1 MRNTNAF
8 FISLGLHLSLAALMV
23 GALSAVHKS
32 APVPEDKIALNLL
45 TTRLPVPEFPTPA
58 PREQPTVPPKVL
70 QPIVKPQTPQ
80 TVFQPKKAA
89 TEQIKPLTN
98 PQMQTPPAAPSAPAL
113 LSAKAPEQPIQ
124 PPAAKAAPST
134 PKPQE
139 HYEDENLGRIRTIL
153 MEKLVY
159 PKNAQRLK
167 QQGEAVV
174 TFTLEPNREVS
185 QITITKS
192 SGFDL
197 LDDAAKTL
205 IETSASEFPKPQKS
219 VRISLPIAYKLR

>member
-1 MRNTNAF
+1 MRHANSF
-8 FISLGLHLSLAALMV
+8 FISLGVHLSLAALMV

-32 APVPEDKIALNLL
+32 APVIEEKIALNLL
-45 TTRLPVPEFPTPA
+45 AAEPTTSESPIPVLRPEPA
-58 PREQPTVPPKVL
+58 VPPKVL
-70 QPIVKPQTPQ
+70 QPTVKPQTPQ
-80 TVFQPKKAA
+80 IVSQPKQTV
-89 TEQIKPLTN
+89 TEQIKPLMN
-98 PQMQTPPAAPSAPAL
+98 PQMQTAPAASALAVPSA
-113 LSAKAPEQPIQ
+113 KVPEQPTQ

>member
-1 MRNTNAF
+1 MRHANSF
-8 FISLGLHLSLAALMV
+8 FISLGVHLSLAALMV

-32 APVPEDKIALNLL
+32 APVIEEKIALNLL
-45 TTRLPVPEFPTPA
+45 AAEPTTSESPA
-58 PREQPTVPPKVL
+58 PVLSPEPAVPPKV
-70 QPIVKPQTPQ
+70 
-80 TVFQPKKAA
+80 FQPTVNPQIVSQPKQTG
-89 TEQIKPLTN
+89 TEQIKPLMN
-98 PQMQTPPAAPSAPAL
+98 PQMQTAPAASALAVPSA
-113 LSAKAPEQPIQ
+113 KVPEQPTQ

-139 HYEDENLGRIRTIL
+139 HYEDENFGRIRTIL